1 MCLSFL
7 IARYMARATVERS
20 FGQMARF
27 QHLDRAIRDEGF
39 TLILLIRC
47 SPVHPF
53 AILNYLFGVT
63 SVSFSDYTVASFIGM
78 FPSTVMEVFFG
89 SGLKNVADLLVG
101 HVNKQDEQFSRIYF
115 WCGIILTMTIL
126 FVVALKKFFRCNIS
140 LFIRPCDSVLSS
152 SFASCLAIAVHTAVL
167 THVSAAFP
175 ASGLVSASPSC
186 RRSG

>member
-1 MCLSFL
+1 MVPGVLLISISSTVSMCVSFL

-115 WCGIILTMTIL
+115 WCG
-126 FVVALKKFFRCNIS
+126 VQNICF
-140 LFIRPCDSVLSS
+140 LLGLLRLLLLLLLSS
-152 SFASCLAIAVHTAVL
+152 ISSFFCWVSLLAHGRI
-167 THVSAAFP
+167 VSPF
-175 ASGLVSASPSC
+175 SLRYLCV
-186 RRSG
+186 